1 MALIDDL
8 WRTAP
13 PESASTAEVGGAQMV
28 LANMLCNSVVIRHGC
43 ALTLIWRGF
52 ER

>member
-13 PESASTAEVGGAQMV
+13 PESASTAEVRGAQMV
-28 LANMLCNSVVIRHGC
+28 LANML
-43 ALTLIWRGF
+43 W
-52 ER
+52 